1 MWRAAGRTYGAM
13 KKPSASQIVPT
24 DLQHRLEQHSFQA
37 DTSSW
42 HIGDIAV
49 ILEDEYTVHKADGT
63 VVHTVPLVELHKAI
77 GVFAHRSSDTIRD
90 YAYTSRRVPEDL
102 RTEFDMLGRHHHKA
116 IADVAKGDRDKHRA
130 LCAWWLEKADAYG
143 GQIGSVGALRLGLKD
158 RRAKLKPWELR
169 LSRARTAC
177 SALAADKEAPAG
189 VRAASEAFVR
199 DSVPG

>member
-1 MWRAAGRTYGAM
+1 MT

-24 DLQHRLEQHSFQA
+24 ELQHRLEQHSFQA

-42 HIGDIAV
+42 MIGDIAV
-49 ILEDEYTVHKADGT
+49 MLEDEYSVHKDGT
-63 VVHTVPLVELHKAI
+63 VVHTVPLGELHRAI

-102 RTEFDMLGRHHHKA
+102 RVEFDCLGRHHHKA
-116 IADVAKGDRDKHRA
+116 IADVAKGDKDKHRA
-130 LCAWWLEKADAYG
+130 LCQWWLEKADNYG

-158 RRAKLKPWELR
+158 RRARLKPWELR

-177 SALAADKEAPAG
+177 SALAADNEAPPA
-189 VRAASEAFVR
+189 VRQAAAAFVR
-199 DSVPG
+199 DGVPSM